1 MFYCEFF
8 LSPTV
13 VPLLRLLLSQAV
25 DEINADSSILPSSR
39 LVVSVTK
46 TEKDHSLEDLEAVV
60 LDRLATGN
68 TRKIYQLVCETYLYH
83 SVHFGWINVLS
94 DIIHVWSS
102 GALICVSNACCTM
115 LHYTALPLIVVYQ
128 LPQKHRLS
136 HLLRPPAQ

>member
-1 MFYCEFF
+1 M
-8 LSPTV
+8 
-13 VPLLRLLLSQAV
+13 

-102 GALICVSNACCTM
+102 GALICVSNAM
-115 LHYTALPLIVVYQ
+115 LHYAALCCTILRYHSLSCTSYRRSTGYRTCYDHQ
-128 LPQKHRLS
+128 LNE
-136 HLLRPPAQ
+136 